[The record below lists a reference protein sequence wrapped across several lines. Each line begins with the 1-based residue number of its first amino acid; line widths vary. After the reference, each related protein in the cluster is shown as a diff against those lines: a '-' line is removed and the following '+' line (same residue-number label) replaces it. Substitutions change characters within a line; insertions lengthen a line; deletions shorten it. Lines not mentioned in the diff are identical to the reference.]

1 MDVAEG
7 TELKL
12 REDDMTNEV
21 VYEGIENDSQ
31 VFARLV
37 LGSYLDCPDIR
48 EDPRER
54 FQAVY
59 MYDLVELLAIGF
71 ILVLEAHLEGK
82 TF

>member
-1 MDVAEG
+1 MDVTEG
-7 TELKL
+7 TELEL
-12 REDDMTNEV
+12 REDDINNEV

-31 VFARLV
+31 VLARLV
-37 LGSYLDCPDIR
+37 LGSYLDCPDIQ